1 MKASALT
8 PLQSALLTWLL
19 TFAAGWALL
28 VALQFFGEIV
38 TLLVTAGLIAF
49 VLNYPVSRLCRVRW
63 LPRPLV
69 AFAVYLFAAALFVLV
84 GAIVVPPLAEQ
95 TRQLTANMP
104 QLVESS
110 REQLVQL
117 QVWIDARNLPFDF
130 SGIEQQVGTQLQ
142 QQAKAIA
149 SQGVTLALGAFSRA
163 VDIILVLVISFYMLL
178 EGESLWQRVT
188 GIFATSIRD
197 RLSREFETNLRDFFV
212 GQLVLGA
219 FMTFSLLPF
228 FLWLQVPFALL
239 FAVFI
244 GVLELIPFVG
254 ATIGIGT
261 VVAIVAALS
270 GGLAL
275 KVLAIAI
282 GLQQVKDNVVAPR
295 VFGDFTGLN
304 PVFIFAALLLG
315 AKIAGLLGV
324 ILAIPA
330 AGVLTSVYDIAI
342 DPTLPPQQGSFFA
355 SAAELAANSRAIA
368 ARAPEETAKVT
379 DSPQSPSGR
388 V

>member
-1 MKASALT
+1 MKSFALT

-19 TFAAGWALL
+19 TFTAGWALL
-28 VALQFFGEIV
+28 EALQFFGEIV

-49 VLNYPVSRLCRVRW
+49 VLNYPVSLLGRIRW

-69 AFAVYLFAAALFVLV
+69 AIAVYLFAGALLVLL
-84 GAIVVPPLAEQ
+84 GTFLVPPLAEQ

-104 QLVESS
+104 QLVESA
-110 REQLVQL
+110 RAQIMQL
-117 QVWIDARNLPFDF
+117 QAWIDARNLPFDF
-130 SGIEQQVGTQLQ
+130 SGIERQAGAQLQ

-149 SQGVTLALGAFSRA
+149 SQGFTLALGAFSRA
-163 VDIILVLVISFYMLL
+163 VDIVLGIAISFYMLL

-188 GIFATSIRD
+188 SLLAPSIRD
-197 RLSREFETNLRDFFV
+197 RLSREFQTNLRDFFV

-261 VVAIVAALS
+261 VVAVVAALS

-295 VFGDFTGLN
+295 VFRDFTGLN
-304 PVFIFAALLLG
+304 PVFIFTALLIG
-315 AKIAGLLGV
+315 AKIGGLLGV
-324 ILAIPA
+324 ILAIPG
-330 AGVLTSVYDIAI
+330 AGVLESIYDIAI

-355 SAAELAANSRAIA
+355 SISDLAAADLADNGR
-368 ARAPEETAKVT
+368 T
-379 DSPQSPSGR
+379 QSAEPADIST
-388 V
+388 

>member
-1 MKASALT
+1 MKSKALT

-19 TFAAGWALL
+19 VFAAGWAFL
-28 VALQFFGEIV
+28 VSLQFFGEIV
-38 TLLVTAGLIAF
+38 TLLTTAGLLAF
-49 VLNYPVSRLCRVRW
+49 VLNYPVSQLCRLRW

-69 AFAVYLFAAALFVLV
+69 AGAVYLFAAALLVLL
-84 GAIVVPPLAEQ
+84 GSILVPPLAEQ
-95 TRQLTANMP
+95 TRQLSANMP
-104 QLVESS
+104 QLVESA
-110 REQLVQL
+110 REQVMQL
-117 QVWIDARNLPFDF
+117 QVWIDARNLPFNF

-149 SQGVTLALGAFSRA
+149 SQGFTLALGAFSRA
-163 VDIILVLVISFYMLL
+163 VDIVLILVISFYMLL
-178 EGESLWQRVT
+178 EGDSLWQRVT
-188 GIFATSIRD
+188 SVLSPHIRD
-197 RLSREFETNLRDFFV
+197 RLSREFQANLRDFFV
-212 GQLVLGA
+212 GQLVLGS

-275 KVLAIAI
+275 KVLAIAV

-304 PVFIFAALLLG
+304 PVLIFAALLLG
-315 AKIAGLLGV
+315 AKVGGLLGV
-324 ILAIPA
+324 ILAIPL
-330 AGVLTSVYDIAI
+330 AGGVKSIYEIAI

-355 SAAELAANSRAIA
+355 SITELAESKSQL
-368 ARAPEETAKVT
+368 PESIVSEPA
-379 DSPQSPSGR
+379 DNGHPH
-388 V
+388 

>member
-1 MKASALT
+1 
-8 PLQSALLTWLL
+8 
-19 TFAAGWALL
+19 
-28 VALQFFGEIV
+28 
-38 TLLVTAGLIAF
+38 
-49 VLNYPVSRLCRVRW
+49 
-63 LPRPLV
+63 
-69 AFAVYLFAAALFVLV
+69 
-84 GAIVVPPLAEQ
+84 
-95 TRQLTANMP
+95 
-104 QLVESS
+104 
-110 REQLVQL
+110 
-117 QVWIDARNLPFDF
+117 
-130 SGIEQQVGTQLQ
+130 
-142 QQAKAIA
+142 
-149 SQGVTLALGAFSRA
+149 QGVTLALGAFSRA
-163 VDIILVLVISFYMLL
+163 VDIVLVLVISFYMLL

-188 GIFATSIRD
+188 SILASSIRE
-197 RLSREFETNLRDFFV
+197 RISREFETNLRDFFV

-228 FLWLQVPFALL
+228 FIWLQVPFALL

-282 GLQQVKDNVVAPR
+282 GLQQIKDNIVAPR

-342 DPTLPPQQGSFFA
+342 DPTLPPQQGSFLA
-355 SAAELAANSRAIA
+355 SAAELAANGRATTQP
-368 ARAPEETAKVT
+368 RAESPRAELNSS
-379 DSPQSPSGR
+379 DSCAESPH
-388 V
+388 

>member
-1 MKASALT
+1 M
-8 PLQSALLTWLL
+8 TWLL
-19 TFAAGWALL
+19 VFAAGWAFL
-28 VALQFFGEIV
+28 VSLQFFGEIV
-38 TLLVTAGLIAF
+38 TLLTTAGLLAF
-49 VLNYPVSRLCRVRW
+49 VLNYPVSQLCRLRW

-69 AFAVYLFAAALFVLV
+69 AGAVYLFAAALLVLL
-84 GAIVVPPLAEQ
+84 GSILVPPLAEQ
-95 TRQLTANMP
+95 TRQLSANMP
-104 QLVESS
+104 QLVESA
-110 REQLVQL
+110 REQVMQL
-117 QVWIDARNLPFDF
+117 QVWIDARNLPFNF

-149 SQGVTLALGAFSRA
+149 SQGFTLALGAFSRA
-163 VDIILVLVISFYMLL
+163 VDIVLILVISFYMLL
-178 EGESLWQRVT
+178 EGDSLWQRVT
-188 GIFATSIRD
+188 SVLSPHIRD
-197 RLSREFETNLRDFFV
+197 RLSREFQANLRDFFV
-212 GQLVLGA
+212 GQLVLGS

-244 GVLELIPFVG
+244 GVLELIPLVG

-275 KVLAIAI
+275 KVLAIAV

-304 PVFIFAALLLG
+304 PVLIFAALLLG
-315 AKIAGLLGV
+315 AKVGGLLGV
-324 ILAIPA
+324 ILAIPL
-330 AGVLTSVYDIAI
+330 AGGVKSIYEIAI

-355 SAAELAANSRAIA
+355 SITELAESKSQL
-368 ARAPEETAKVT
+368 PESIVSEPA
-379 DSPQSPSGR
+379 DNGHPH
-388 V
+388 